1 MRWLIL
7 TFLLASAV
15 PAWADDA
22 AVLLKLDREFSA
34 LSASDGARAAFAAY
48 LAPDAVTVNN
58 STPEVHGLE
67 AVLAGFDGWPEGA
80 ELLWQPVAA
89 DIAASGDLG
98 FTRGDWISRVPGED
112 GAVSESRG
120 RYVSI
125 WKRQADG
132 AWKIIL
138 DFGNSSPKAPASE

>member
-7 TFLLASAV
+7 TFLLAGAA
-15 PAWADDA
+15 PAWAGDA
-22 AVLLKLDREFSA
+22 AVLLDLDREFAA

-58 STPEVHGLE
+58 GTPEVRGLE
-67 AVLAGFDGWPEGA
+67 AVLAGFDGWSEGT
-80 ELLWQPVAA
+80 ELLWRPVAG

-98 FTRGDWISRVPGED
+98 FTRGDWTARVPGED
-112 GAVSESRG
+112 GAVSESTG
-120 RYVSI
+120 RYLSI

-132 AWKIIL
+132 AWKVIL
-138 DFGNSSPKAPASE
+138 DFGNSSPRPASQ

>member
-15 PAWADDA
+15 PAWAGDA
-22 AVLLKLDREFSA
+22 AVLLDLDREFSA

-58 STPEVHGLE
+58 GTPVVHGLE
-67 AVLAGFDGWPEGA
+67 AVLAGFDGWSEGT
-80 ELLWQPVAA
+80 ELLWRPVAA

-98 FTRGDWISRVPGED
+98 FTRGDWTARVPGED
-112 GAVSESRG
+112 GAVSESTG
-120 RYVSI
+120 RYLSI

-132 AWKIIL
+132 AWKVIL
-138 DFGNSSPKAPASE
+138 DFGNSSPAAATE